1 MRVNAAVILELTI
14 VLGALVI
21 GVVGFLFALRVRAA
35 ALGDRL
41 ALRLALVREGAL
53 LESARRL
60 ADASRLS
67 VYAVCSALDGAIG
80 AIAPAV
86 DFFLIFEEAAGE
98 LACVYASGPRAVYF
112 SRANIALDDPR
123 LAAVISRDH
132 HIVVADSGAGA
143 ALHPADR
150 SFGVFPL
157 SVEAGRRVLVYASSA
172 TASIA
177 NSAETIAAIVD
188 QAQPAYRLALERE
201 DDKRRA
207 AYDGLTGLLTPRA
220 FRARLSD
227 LLDRSRN
234 DPRARIALL
243 FVDTDHFKS
252 WNDTFGHESG
262 DAVLRQIAGLLKQSA
277 RFDTDLV
284 ARNGGDEFCVVLTD
298 TDKAAAVESAL
309 ALCAAI
315 AGAERASLQP
325 AGVDALLAITAS
337 IGVSALPTD
346 ASSASELL
354 ERADAAMYHAKKT
367 GRNGVSYYDVVG
379 DLRRAAQDSIVQKPV
394 KLS

>member
-1 MRVNAAVILELTI
+1 MRVNAAAILEFTI
-14 VLGALVI
+14 VFGALVI
-21 GVVGFLFALRVRAA
+21 GTVGLAFALRVRAA
-35 ALGDRL
+35 ALGDRV

-67 VYAVCSALDGAIG
+67 VDAVRRALDGAIG

-86 DFFLIFEEAAGE
+86 DFFLIFEEEAGE
-98 LACVYASGPRAVYF
+98 LCCVYASGARAVYF
-112 SRANIALDDPR
+112 SRANLALDDPR
-123 LAAVISRDH
+123 LAAVISCDH
-132 HIVVADSGAGA
+132 HIVVADADSGA

-157 SVEAGRRVLVYASSA
+157 SIQIGRRVLVYASSA

-177 NSAETIAAIVD
+177 NGAGTIAAIVD

-220 FRARLSD
+220 FRARLAA

-243 FVDTDHFKS
+243 FVDTDHFKA

-262 DAVLRQIAGLLKQSA
+262 DSVLRQIAGLLKGSA
-277 RFDTDLV
+277 RFDADLV

-315 AGAERASLQP
+315 AQADRANLQP
-325 AGVDALLAITAS
+325 AGVAALVAITAS
-337 IGVSALPTD
+337 IGVAALPTD

-354 ERADAAMYHAKKT
+354 ERADAAMYHAKKS
-367 GRNGVSYYDVVG
+367 GRNGVSYYDVAG
-379 DLRRAAQDSIVQKPV
+379 ALRRAEQSSIFEDSV
-394 KLS
+394 

>member
-1 MRVNAAVILELTI
+1 VRVNAAAILELTI
-14 VLGALVI
+14 VLGALGI
-21 GVVGFLFALRVRAA
+21 GVVGIVFALRVRAA

-67 VYAVCSALDGAIG
+67 VEAVRSALDGAIG
-80 AIAPAV
+80 AIAPVV
-86 DFFLIFEEAAGE
+86 DFFLIFEEVAGE
-98 LACVYASGPRAVYF
+98 LRCVYASGPRAVYF
-112 SRANIALDDPR
+112 SRANVALDDPR

-132 HIVVADSGAGA
+132 HIVVADAGAGA

-172 TASIA
+172 RASIA
-177 NSAETIAAIVD
+177 NAAETIAAIVD

-252 WNDTFGHESG
+252 WNDTFGH
-262 DAVLRQIAGLLKQSA
+262 AVLRQIAGILKQSA

-367 GRNGVSYYDVVG
+367 GRNGVSYYDVAG